1 MSKIFSQKGIL
12 HHLSCVETPQQN
24 AIVERKHQHLLNVA
38 RALRFQS
45 NLPLHLWGHCILTAT
60 YLINRTP
67 SSVLNHKTPFE
78 ALFGQIPSY
87 SHLRVFGCLCYAST
101 LSHNRTKFDPR
112 ASKCV
117 FLGYPI
123 GVKGY
128 KVMNLSTK
136 TVFVSRDVYFH
147 ENTFPYATSVHDF
160 SDPFVSEVDAS
171 SSSAIPSFVTPV
183 SIPDASTDPYPPC
196 TSSHLPSVPLS
207 ISPVLLLSLWLP
219 QILLILP
226 LLLSTFPLQ
235 IPPPPNQKVHT
246 KLQHTYRT
254 MLAI

>member
-1 MSKIFSQKGIL
+1 MALSSLCQNFSLKKAFCY
-12 HHLSCVETPQQN
+12 HLSCVETPQQN

-78 ALFGQIPSY
+78 VLFGQIPSY

-128 KVMNLSTK
+128 KVMHLSTK
-136 TVFVSRDVYFH
+136 LFLFPGMSVFMKIF
-147 ENTFPYATSVHDF
+147 F
-160 SDPFVSEVDAS
+160 
-171 SSSAIPSFVTPV
+171 
-183 SIPDASTDPYPPC
+183 
-196 TSSHLPSVPLS
+196 LM
-207 ISPVLLLSLWLP
+207 LLLFM
-219 QILLILP
+219 ILLTLLFLRLMC
-226 LLLSTFPLQ
+226 LLLL
-235 IPPPPNQKVHT
+235 
-246 KLQHTYRT
+246 L
-254 MLAI
+254 

>member
-1 MSKIFSQKGIL
+1 MHIRTNNGTDFIMSTFFSQKGIL
-12 HHLSCVETPQQN
+12 HQLSCVETPQQN

-45 NLPLHLWGHCILTAT
+45 NLPLYLWGHRILTAT

-67 SSVLNHKTPFE
+67 SSVLDHKTPFE
-78 ALFGQIPSY
+78 VLFGQIPTY
-87 SHLRVFGCLCYAST
+87 SHLRVFGYLCYAST
-101 LSHNRTKFDPR
+101 LSHNRTKFDQR

-147 ENTFPYATSVHDF
+147 ENNFPFAT
-160 SDPFVSEVDAS
+160 
-171 SSSAIPSFVTPV
+171 
-183 SIPDASTDPYPPC
+183 
-196 TSSHLPSVPLS
+196 
-207 ISPVLLLSLWLP
+207 
-219 QILLILP
+219 
-226 LLLSTFPLQ
+226 
-235 IPPPPNQKVHT
+235 
-246 KLQHTYRT
+246 
-254 MLAI
+254 